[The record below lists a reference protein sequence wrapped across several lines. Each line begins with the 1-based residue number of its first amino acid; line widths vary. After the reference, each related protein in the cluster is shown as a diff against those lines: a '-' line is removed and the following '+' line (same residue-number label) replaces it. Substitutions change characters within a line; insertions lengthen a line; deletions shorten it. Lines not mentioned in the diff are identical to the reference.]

1 MYLLVWIEDNEVKFW
16 KYKTIEDMMQAA
28 SGKEVVAHTYI
39 LSSIDIANRGVEA
52 PAPELVTL

>member
-1 MYLLVWIEDNEVKFW
+1 MYLLVWIENNEVKFW

-39 LSSIDIANRGVEA
+39 LSAIDIAGK
-52 PAPELVTL
+52 